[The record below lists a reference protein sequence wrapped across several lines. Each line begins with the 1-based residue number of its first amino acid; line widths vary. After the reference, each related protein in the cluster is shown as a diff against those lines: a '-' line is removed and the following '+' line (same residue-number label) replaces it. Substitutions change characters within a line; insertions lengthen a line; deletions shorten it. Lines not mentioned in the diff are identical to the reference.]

1 MSYFD
6 KATFDDD
13 DNDDDNNDDDDDND
27 DDDNNDNDDDND
39 SNDDDDNGL
48 KPDAASLSFPT
59 LIKAAHPS
67 TLPMVELHL
76 ATYYFLGRLA

>member
-13 DNDDDNNDDDDDND
+13 DNDDDNNDDDDD
-27 DDDNNDNDDDND
+27 DDNNDDDEN
-39 SNDDDDNGL
+39 NDDDDNGL

-76 ATYYFLGRLA
+76 ATDHFLGRLA

>member
-13 DNDDDNNDDDDDND
+13 DNDDDNNDDDDDDDNNDVDDD
-27 DDDNNDNDDDND
+27 DDDN
-39 SNDDDDNGL
+39 DDDNGL

-59 LIKAAHPS
+59 LIKS

-76 ATYYFLGRLA
+76 ATDHFLGRLA